1 MSFLDKLLG
10 REKKAPG
17 DMAGDPAMRGE
28 AMPPQEKE
36 GAAEE
41 PAPMHEEHPPE
52 APERDS

>member
-10 REKKAPG
+10 REKKATG

-41 PAPMHEEHPPE
+41 PAPMHEEQAPE
-52 APERDS
+52 ARERDS